1 MAAKHKFLTFCVKI
15 AIASMPNWLEW
26 GFWLSPLSYAE
37 IGLAETEFL
46 APRWLKVNF
55 DTKDFY

>member
-1 MAAKHKFLTFCVKI
+1 
-15 AIASMPNWLEW
+15 MPNWLKW

-37 IGLAETEFL
+37 IGLTETEFL

-55 DTKDFY
+55 DINICIDNCAVHNKIISLDL